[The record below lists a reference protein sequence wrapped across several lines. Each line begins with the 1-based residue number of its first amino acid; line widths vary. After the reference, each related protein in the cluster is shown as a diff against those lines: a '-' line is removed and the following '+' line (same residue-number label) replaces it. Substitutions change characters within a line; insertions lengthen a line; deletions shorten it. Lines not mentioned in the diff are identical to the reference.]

1 MDGEKNIM
9 AEGKSS
15 SDFAAIVTS
24 PHSEKAFSRALPA
37 QKAPHEV
44 GDRLSKNSLAPSGR
58 GLRPQ
63 AVGER
68 ASRRHEGFGQR
79 RGSLPPALRVTSLPE
94 GGFLTRRPHEVVSW
108 PSLRGLRGFSLFAI
122 TALLKNLPYFFKKS
136 LHRLDFRHLFC
147 YNS

>member
-9 AEGKSS
+9 AEEKSP

-24 PHSEKAFSRALPA
+24 PHSKEAFWQALPA

-44 GDRLSKNSLAPSGR
+44 G
-58 GLRPQ
+58 
-63 AVGER
+63 
-68 ASRRHEGFGQR
+68 
-79 RGSLPPALRVTSLPE
+79 
-94 GGFLTRRPHEVVSW
+94 SW

>member
-44 GDRLSKNSLAPSGR
+44 GGLA
-58 GLRPQ
+58 
-63 AVGER
+63 E
-68 ASRRHEGFGQR
+68 
-79 RGSLPPALRVTSLPE
+79 PARPE
-94 GGFLTRRPHEVVSW
+94 G
-108 PSLRGLRGFSLFAI
+108 LFPVCHYGA
-122 TALLKNLPYFFKKS
+122 AKKS
-136 LHRLDFRHLFC
+136 AVFLQKIAPQT
-147 YNS
+147 

>member
-9 AEGKSS
+9 AEGKSP

-24 PHSEKAFSRALPA
+24 PHSEEAFSRAFPRKRRPRSGELAEPA
-37 QKAPHEV
+37 
-44 GDRLSKNSLAPSGR
+44 R
-58 GLRPQ
+58 
-63 AVGER
+63 
-68 ASRRHEGFGQR
+68 
-79 RGSLPPALRVTSLPE
+79 PE
-94 GGFLTRRPHEVVSW
+94 GLFP
-108 PSLRGLRGFSLFAI
+108 FAI